1 MRPLPNRLALYLGAA
16 AALLAGLAPLVL
28 DTDWES
34 TAGILAFIGA
44 LTALVD
50 RFLRGW
56 QIYENNPAAGYPE
69 LTGPEDDFDEAKAEP
84 IPPAVGQAARAR
96 VSEEPPRG

>member
-16 AALLAGLAPLVL
+16 AALLAGLAPLIL

-56 QIYENNPAAGYPE
+56 QLYEANPAAGYPE
-69 LTGPEDDFDEAKAEP
+69 LEGSDFDEAEAEP
-84 IPPAVGQAARAR
+84 IPEQVVRASKAPHPEAGR
-96 VSEEPPRG
+96 